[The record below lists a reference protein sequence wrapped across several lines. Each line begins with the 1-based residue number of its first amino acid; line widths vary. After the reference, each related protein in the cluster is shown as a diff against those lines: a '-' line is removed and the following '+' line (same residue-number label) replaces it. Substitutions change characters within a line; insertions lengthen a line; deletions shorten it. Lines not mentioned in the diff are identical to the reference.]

1 VSEARLKLSRSHIL
15 AFRRRVGALDSRLP
29 AGAASLRTAAWAGLQ
44 DSMPRAALLSIQ
56 ARVADADATSWEDP
70 TLVQVWGPRFSTYV
84 VPAQDHAVF
93 TLARLPDDT
102 RAREQA
108 EDIAQRLD
116 EFLGGRRMTDAQAA
130 AGIGERD
137 SNRLRYATAT
147 GRVLIRWEGARAPVV
162 WTVPPPAAEPS
173 ELRVELL
180 RRYLHVFGPSTAT
193 GFADWAGL
201 KPAAAEAAFKALLP
215 SLAAVQTPIGDGWIL
230 DADEALVR
238 ESEQQA
244 APARLLPSGDTY
256 YLLQGRE
263 RELLVPD
270 AAHRSVLWTSRVWP
284 GALLVRGEV
293 VGTWRRAQATM
304 TIQPWRRLTRPERDA
319 VEAEA
324 GGLRLPG
331 IDQPVAVRWGE

>member
-1 VSEARLKLSRSHIL
+1 
-15 AFRRRVGALDSRLP
+15 
-29 AGAASLRTAAWAGLQ
+29 
-44 DSMPRAALLSIQ
+44 
-56 ARVADADATSWEDP
+56 
-70 TLVQVWGPRFSTYV
+70 
-84 VPAQDHAVF
+84 
-93 TLARLPDDT
+93 
-102 RAREQA
+102 
-108 EDIAQRLD
+108 
-116 EFLGGRRMTDAQAA
+116 
-130 AGIGERD
+130 
-137 SNRLRYATAT
+137 
-147 GRVLIRWEGARAPVV
+147 
-162 WTVPPPAAEPS
+162 
-173 ELRVELL
+173 
-180 RRYLHVFGPSTAT
+180 
-193 GFADWAGL
+193 
-201 KPAAAEAAFKALLP
+201 
-215 SLAAVQTPIGDGWIL
+215 VQTPIGDGWIL
-230 DADEALVR
+230 DADAALVR